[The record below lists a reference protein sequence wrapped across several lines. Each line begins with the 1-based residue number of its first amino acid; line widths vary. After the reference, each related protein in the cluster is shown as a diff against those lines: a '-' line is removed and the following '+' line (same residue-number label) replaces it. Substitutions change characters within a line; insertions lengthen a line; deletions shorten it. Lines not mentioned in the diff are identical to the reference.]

1 MAVDSLTLLPVLL
14 CTMGHNCFIASKYP
28 KLVSERPVS
37 GKYFYSYELPFWVG
51 NSSSQVNPKGRFEL
65 PLSINIVGIF
75 I

>member
-51 NSSSQVNPKGRFEL
+51 FDKFS
-65 PLSINIVGIF
+65 LSINEICE
-75 I
+75 